1 MPTIDVNGTDLEYTE
16 QGAGEPVVFVHG
28 GLNDLRAWNRQLPAF
43 ASTYRTV
50 AYKLPLPS
58 RQ

>member
-1 MPTIDVNGTDLEYTE
+1 MPTIDVNGTGLEYTE

-50 AYKLPLPS
+50 AYSCRSHHP
-58 RQ
+58 Q